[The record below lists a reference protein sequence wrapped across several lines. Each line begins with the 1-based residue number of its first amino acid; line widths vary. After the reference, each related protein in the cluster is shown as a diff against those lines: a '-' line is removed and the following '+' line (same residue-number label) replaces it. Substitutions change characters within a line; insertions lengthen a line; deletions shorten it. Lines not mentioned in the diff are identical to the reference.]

1 MKLHVLAATAVA
13 CSLALAG
20 CQTLDTRI
28 AEVSDR
34 LAARCAE
41 LKAAVI
47 VVDLFAPDKLRAA
60 VGRGE
65 VVLHT
70 VCAKPPRSAADLA
83 IAIGEAIK
91 AVQAID
97 AAKRS

>member
-1 MKLHVLAATAVA
+1 MNRFILALVA
-13 CSLALAG
+13 LGALALAG

-34 LAARCAE
+34 LAARCAD

-47 VVDLFAPDKLRAA
+47 VVDLFAPEKLRTA
-60 VGRGE
+60 VAQGE
-65 VVLHT
+65 AMLNT

-83 IAIGEAIK
+83 IAVGETIK
-91 AVQAID
+91 ALQAID
-97 AAKRS
+97 AARRG

>member
-1 MKLHVLAATAVA
+1 MKLHVLAAGAVA

-34 LAARCAE
+34 LAARCSD

-60 VGRGE
+60 AAQGE
-65 VVLHT
+65 AVLNT
-70 VCAKPPRSAADLA
+70 VCAKPPRSTADLA
-83 IAIGEAIK
+83 IAVGETIK
-91 AVQAID
+91 ALQAID
-97 AAKRS
+97 AAKRG